1 MSLRERVTE
10 RLAALLQ
17 QGTSPESL
25 ALSLAAGACLGLFPL
40 VGATTFL
47 CLLVGAGCGLSHPA
61 LQLANY
67 AVAPLQLVLILA
79 FVRLGEWLTGAPN
92 MSFNPLELVSLFRAN
107 PSGFLAR
114 FGLTGLRGILGWS
127 VVSPLLGPL
136 LYALLLPLV
145 RGLARGLRRF
155 QPVSGDAS

>member
-1 MSLRERVTE
+1 MSPRERITE
-10 RLAALLQ
+10 RLTAVLR

-25 ALSLAAGACLGLFPL
+25 ALSLAVGACLGLFPI

-47 CLLVGAGCGLSHPA
+47 CLLVGAAFGLNHA
-61 LQLANY
+61 TLQLANY

-79 FVRLGEWLTGAPN
+79 LVRLGEWLTGAPN
-92 MSFNPLELVSLFRAN
+92 MPLNPLDLVSLFRAN

-127 VVSPLLGPL
+127 LVAPFLGPV
-136 LYALLLPLV
+136 LYAVLLPLV
-145 RGLARGLRRF
+145 RGLARGLRRL
-155 QPVSGDAS
+155 QPARGDAS